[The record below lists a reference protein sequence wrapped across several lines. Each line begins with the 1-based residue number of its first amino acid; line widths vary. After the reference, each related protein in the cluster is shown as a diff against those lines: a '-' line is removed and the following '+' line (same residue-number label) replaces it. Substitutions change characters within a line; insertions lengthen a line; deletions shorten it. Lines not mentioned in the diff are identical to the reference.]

1 MIREFKEFINRG
13 NLVELAVAFV
23 LGVAF
28 ASVVTALTTRVVSP
42 LIGMV
47 FNLASLET
55 MGTFGP
61 ADPETGLPVGSVG
74 ALVQATINFL
84 IVGLVM
90 FFVVRGYNR
99 LKGPDP
105 DAEPE
110 ADSAELVLLR
120 RIAESLERGNR
131 SDT

>member
-28 ASVVTALTTRVVSP
+28 ASVVTALTTRIVSP

-47 FNLASLET
+47 FNLSSLET

-61 ADPETGLPVGSVG
+61 ADPETGLPIGSVG
-74 ALVQATINFL
+74 AFVQASLNFV

-90 FFVVRGYNR
+90 FFVVKAYNR
-99 LKGPDP
+99 MQGPP
-105 DAEPE
+105 PEAEPE
-110 ADSAELVLLR
+110 ADPEDVVLLR
-120 RIAESLERGNR
+120 RIADAVERR
-131 SDT
+131 

>member
-1 MIREFKEFINRG
+1 MVKEFKEFINRG

-28 ASVVTALTTRVVSP
+28 ASVVNALTTRVVSP

-47 FNLASLET
+47 FNLSSLET

-105 DAEPE
+105 EPDADPE
-110 ADSAELVLLR
+110 EVVLLR
-120 RIAESLERGNR
+120 QIARSLDGGNR
-131 SDT
+131 SDS